1 VSRRR
6 RLAVVVG
13 LVALVAAGA
22 LVAVLALRDDEPNSA
37 LDRAQAIEARVVVSP
52 RVVLFGDTVTA
63 RVQVALDR
71 ARVDPDSL
79 RVETEFTPWQLVR
92 EPQRIRRDG
101 DRATYVE
108 TIYVL
113 RCLGPPCVPTRASSS
128 REFQAV
134 KLSYAQAGGGRR
146 STEVRWPVLVV
157 NTRLVSDD
165 FGRRDEYGTAWRAD
179 LATLPPVSYRVP
191 PALLLVLLLAAAA
204 LLLLGGGR
212 LAYAVLPHREEAP
225 PPEPPALPPPRDLRP
240 LDRALELL
248 EQPSPV
254 DGTAE
259 RRRALEFVAEHFDEQ
274 DRSLAASARALA
286 WRSGQPAPADSV
298 GLAARVREH
307 LEQETENEEAEED
320 DATEA

>member
-1 VSRRR
+1 MSVRR

-13 LVALVAAGA
+13 LAALVAAGVLA
-22 LVAVLALRDDEPNSA
+22 AVLALRDDGSNSA

-79 RVETEFTPWQLVR
+79 RVETEFTPWQLVQ

-101 DRATYVE
+101 ARATYVE
-108 TIYVL
+108 TVYVL

-134 KLSYAQAGGGRR
+134 KLSYEQADGGRR

-191 PALLLVLLLAAAA
+191 PALLLALLLAAAA
-204 LLLLGGGR
+204 VLLLGGGT
-212 LAYAVLPHREEAP
+212 LAYAVLPRREEAP
-225 PPEPPALPPPRDLRP
+225 PPEPPAPPPPRDLTP
-240 LDRALELL
+240 LERALALL
-248 EQPSPV
+248 EAPSPI
-254 DGTAE
+254 DGAAE
-259 RRRALEFVAEHFDEQ
+259 RRRALEFVAEYFDEQ

-298 GLAARVREH
+298 GLATRVREH
-307 LEQETENEEAEED
+307 LEQDAENEDGEED
-320 DATEA
+320 DET